1 MAIAIIGGTGLDQL
15 DGLTV
20 TESLTVNTPY
30 GAPSAPLLRG
40 EWAGMSVY
48 FLARHGERH
57 QWPPHRVN
65 YRANISALAQQ
76 GVTHVIAVN
85 AVGGI
90 THDMAPGALCVPD
103 QLIDYTWGRV
113 HTFSDDDQSP
123 LEHVE
128 FGEPYGAQTRQW
140 LLQAGESSGLGVFGR
155 GVYGCTQ
162 GPRLETAAEIARLR
176 RDGCDIVGMTA
187 MPEAA
192 LAREQGLDYANL
204 SVVANWAAGCSDEP
218 ITMAAIERTL
228 KDGMDKV
235 RTLLACSLRAYAAA
249 SRGR

>member
-1 MAIAIIGGTGLDQL
+1 MSIAIIGGTGLDQL

-20 TESLTVNTPY
+20 QESLAVNTVC
-30 GAPSAPLLRG
+30 GEPSAPIFRG
-40 EWAGMSVY
+40 VFSGKPVY

-65 YRANISALAQQ
+65 YRANALALQSL
-76 GVTHVIAVN
+76 GVTHIIAVN

-90 THDMAPGALCVPD
+90 THDMAPGAICVPD

-113 HTFSDDDQSP
+113 HTFSDDEHSR
-123 LEHVE
+123 LEHIE
-128 FGEPYGAQTRQW
+128 FASPYGEHTRA
-140 LLQAGESSGLGVFGR
+140 LLLAAAEASGFCVFGR

-162 GPRLETAAEIARLR
+162 GPRLETSAEIERLR

-192 LAREQGLDYANL
+192 LAREIGIDYANL

-218 ITMAAIERTL
+218 ITMESIERTL
-228 KDGMDKV
+228 KNGMDKV
-235 RTLLACSLRAYAAA
+235 RTLLEHSLRAY
-249 SRGR
+249 